1 MIKSIS
7 QIAIL
12 IGFIVCISSCQK
24 ECLPKPNDCSQQDQP
39 ANQRISDSSNNANP
53 GSGLNKDEQNPRA
66 DEIVGGGDD
75 DRDGGGEGGKKGK
88 RVR

>member
-1 MIKSIS
+1 MKAIS
-7 QIAIL
+7 KLAIL

-24 ECLPKPNDCSQQDQP
+24 EEIQGPNGCSHQDN
-39 ANQRISDSSNNANP
+39 AVNQRVAGPSDTTTSIDP
-53 GSGLNKDEQNPRA
+53 LFKGEEKLGP

-75 DRDGGGEGGKKGK
+75 DRDGGGDGGGKKGK